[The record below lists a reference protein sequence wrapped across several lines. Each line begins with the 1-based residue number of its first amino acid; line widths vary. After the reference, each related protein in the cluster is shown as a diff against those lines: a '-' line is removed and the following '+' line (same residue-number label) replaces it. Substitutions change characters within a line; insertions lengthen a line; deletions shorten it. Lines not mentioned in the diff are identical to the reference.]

1 MVRSCAL
8 APLTGSAKAQL
19 RAFFIPQCCCV
30 MTNHQISVCTL
41 YSRRSSH
48 LQNLVEGLIESKMH
62 PLELVIICMNDSLP
76 KLPSTPFQINS
87 FTINSPHKLPL
98 AQARTKASSI
108 ANGDF
113 LIFLDV
119 DCIPDPD
126 LVETFAYHLENED
139 ALYQGSIR
147 YLNSQWR
154 KQWNF
159 ETLHFD
165 SAPNQLQGEELTGN
179 QRKIHK
185 YEFFWSLCF
194 GIRKSTFSKIGGFD
208 TRFTGYGGEDTDFS
222 FTARLHKIPF
232 YKISAL
238 AYHQFHPSY
247 SPPLNHLADIVENA
261 KVFDNKW
268 NFLPMDKWLKQ
279 FAELGYI
286 KLENNHIEII
296 KLPSEEEIE
305 VFRKNN

>member
-1 MVRSCAL
+1 
-8 APLTGSAKAQL
+8 
-19 RAFFIPQCCCV
+19 

-41 YSRRSSH
+41 YSRRSTH
-48 LQNLVEGLIESKMH
+48 LQNLVQGLIESKMH

-76 KLPSTPFQINS
+76 ELPSTPFQIKS
-87 FTINSPHKLPL
+87 SVINSPHKLPL
-98 AQARTKASSI
+98 AEARTKASSI
-108 ANGDF
+108 ANGYF

-119 DCIPDPD
+119 DCIPHPN
-126 LVETFAYHLENED
+126 LVETFAYHLEKED

-147 YLNSQWR
+147 YLHSQWR
-154 KQWNF
+154 KKWTF
-159 ETLHFD
+159 ETLHSD
-165 SAPNQLQGEELTGN
+165 SAPNQLQAEELTGN
-179 QRKIHK
+179 QRFIHK

-194 GIRKSTFSKIGGFD
+194 AIRKSTFTKIGGFD

-222 FTARLHKIPF
+222 FTARLNKVPF

-238 AYHQFHPSY
+238 AYHQFHASY

-261 KVFDNKW
+261 KVFYGKW

-286 KLENNHIEII
+286 KLENNQIEIV

-305 VFRKNN
+305 AFIKNS

>member
-1 MVRSCAL
+1 
-8 APLTGSAKAQL
+8 
-19 RAFFIPQCCCV
+19 
-30 MTNHQISVCTL
+30 MTNHKISVCTL
-41 YSRRSSH
+41 YSQRTSH
-48 LQNLVEGLIESKMH
+48 LQNLVQGLIKSKMH
-62 PLELVIICMNDSLP
+62 PSELVVICMNDSLP
-76 KLPSTPFQINS
+76 ELPPTPFKINS
-87 FTINSPHKLPL
+87 SVINSLHKLPL
-98 AQARTKASSI
+98 AAARTKASSI

-119 DCIPDPD
+119 DCIPHPD
-126 LVETFAYHLENED
+126 LVKTFTYHLEQED

-147 YLNSQWR
+147 YLHSQWR
-154 KQWNF
+154 KQWTF
-159 ETLHFD
+159 ETLNFD
-165 SAPNQLQGEELTGN
+165 SAPNQLQGEELAGN
-179 QRKIHK
+179 QRVIHK

-194 GIRKSTFSKIGGFD
+194 GIRKSTFTKIGGFD

-238 AYHQFHPSY
+238 AYHQFHASY

-261 KVFDNKW
+261 KVFYDKW

-286 KLENNHIEII
+286 KLENNRIEII
-296 KLPSEEEIE
+296 KLPSKEEIE
-305 VFRKNN
+305 SFKKESS

>member
-1 MVRSCAL
+1 
-8 APLTGSAKAQL
+8 
-19 RAFFIPQCCCV
+19 

-48 LQNLVEGLIESKMH
+48 LQNLIQGLIESKMH

-76 KLPSTPFQINS
+76 ELPSTPFQINS

-98 AQARTKASSI
+98 AAARTKASFI
-108 ANGDF
+108 ANGEF

-119 DCIPDPD
+119 DCIPHPD

-154 KQWNF
+154 KKWNF
-159 ETLHFD
+159 ETLYFD
-165 SAPNQLQGEELTGN
+165 SAPNRLQGEELTAN

-238 AYHQFHPSY
+238 AYHQFHASY
-247 SPPLNHLADIVENA
+247 SPPLNHLEDIVENA
-261 KVFDNKW
+261 KVFNDKW

>member
-1 MVRSCAL
+1 
-8 APLTGSAKAQL
+8 
-19 RAFFIPQCCCV
+19 

-41 YSRRSSH
+41 YSQRTSH
-48 LQNLVEGLIESKMH
+48 LQNLIQGLIKSKIH
-62 PLELVIICMNDSLP
+62 PLELVIICMNDTLP
-76 KLPSTPFQINS
+76 ELPSTPFKINS
-87 FTINSPHKLPL
+87 SVINSPHKLPL
-98 AQARTKASSI
+98 AQARTTASSI
-108 ANGDF
+108 AQGEF

-119 DCIPDPD
+119 DCIPDPN
-126 LVETFAYHLENED
+126 LVETFAYHLEQED

-147 YLNSQWR
+147 YLHSQWR
-154 KQWNF
+154 KQWTF

-165 SAPNQLQGEELTGN
+165 SSPHHLQGKEIEGN
-179 QRKIHK
+179 QRLNHG

-194 GIRKSTFSKIGGFD
+194 GIRKSTFTKIGGFD

-222 FTARLHKIPF
+222 FTARLNKIPF

-238 AYHQFHPSY
+238 AYHQFHASY

-261 KVFDNKW
+261 KVFYGKW

-286 KLENNHIEII
+286 KLEDDRIEIL
-296 KLPSEEEIE
+296 KYPSRSEIE
-305 VFRKNN
+305 AFRKNS